1 MMFDSYIVKEIREAV
16 RELTGQHLP
25 EHIEVKQGEGLRVC
39 LADGRATITAENRNA
54 LARGFF
60 LLARAAKEG
69 KTRLDIQQTRRFA
82 SCGVMLDVSRN
93 AVMKPEAV
101 RRLIRMIASLGLNL
115 LMLYTED
122 TYEVPG
128 YPYLGY
134 LRGRYTMDDLRA
146 LDEYAASMDVEM
158 VPCIQT
164 LGHMEQFLQWN
175 ENSHLRDQNDS
186 LLPDDDKTYELI
198 EAQIT
203 ALRSCFRTKRIHVG
217 MDEAHGVGLGR
228 YYQQHGPENRHDI
241 LTRHLQRVT
250 EICQTHDFQP
260 MMWSD
265 MFFRLGSPNGDYYD
279 PDVHVPEETIAQIPP
294 VDMVYWD
301 YYHMEE
307 DFYLHHLEEHA
318 RMGRS
323 TAFAGGIWIWS
334 GFLPHIKRT
343 DATMRPAL
351 RACAKRNVQTVL
363 ATMWGD
369 DGAETNPFL
378 AMNQLPIFSESCWQ
392 GCDVSDE
399 EIRLAGE
406 CLTGMED
413 RCFRAMGEFYPSE
426 RERCTGKSLIWC
438 DLLYPLTN
446 FGFEAMDAAAA
457 RMCQAQAVLADY
469 RDSLEGRYA
478 HLCMQVAAKKGEI
491 VAALRPRYLS
501 GDRNYLGQVADA
513 EIPELLT
520 LYADLARVHQEL
532 WERDMKRYGWE
543 VLCLRYGGVSARL
556 KDVQGEIRRYLSGE
570 LERIE
575 VLDEEPLS
583 AHRRTYQH
591 YHSFVTPIAPLY

>member
-1 MMFDSYIVKEIREAV
+1 MFSQDTISEIQAFV
-16 RELTGQHLP
+16 RELTGQPLP
-25 EHIEVKQGEGLRVC
+25 EAVEVQHGAGLQVR
-39 LADGRATITAENRNA
+39 LEDGHAAIVAEDRNA

-60 LLARAAKEG
+60 LLARAAREG
-69 KTRLDIQQTRRFA
+69 AQRLNIRQARRFA

-93 AVMKPEAV
+93 AVMKPDSV
-101 RRLIRMIASLGLNL
+101 KRLIRMLASLGLNL

-134 LRGRYTMDDLRA
+134 LRGRYSMDDLRT
-146 LDEYAASMDVEM
+146 LDAYAASLDVEL

-164 LGHMEQFLQWN
+164 LGHMEQFLQWSEN
-175 ENSHLRDQNDS
+175 EHLRDQNDS
-186 LLPDDDKTYELI
+186 LLPGYEETYKLI

-203 ALRSCFRTKRIHVG
+203 TLRSCFRTNRIHIG
-217 MDEAHGVGLGR
+217 MDEAHGIGLGR

-241 LTRHLQRVT
+241 LTQHLQRGT
-250 EICQTHDFQP
+250 DICRAHDFQP

-265 MFFRLGSPNGDYYD
+265 MFFRLGSERGDYYD
-279 PDVHVPEETIAQIPP
+279 PQAHVPEKTIAQIPP

-301 YYHMEE
+301 YYHTEE
-307 DFYLHHLEEHA
+307 DFYLHHLDEHA
-318 RMGRS
+318 RMGSS
-323 TAFAGGIWIWS
+323 TVFAGGIWTWS
-334 GFLPHIKRT
+334 GLLPHVKRT
-343 DATMRPAL
+343 EATMRPAL

-392 GCDVSDE
+392 GCDVPEE

-413 RCFRAMGEFYPSE
+413 RCFQAMGEFYPSE
-426 RERCTGKSLIWC
+426 REHCTGKSLIWC

-446 FGFEAMDAAAA
+446 LGFETMETAVA
-457 RMCQAQAVLADY
+457 RMCQAAAVLADY
-469 RDSLEGRYA
+469 TDTQEGRYA
-478 HLCMQVAAKKGEI
+478 HLCMKTAAKKGEI
-491 VAALRPRYLS
+491 VTDLRQRYLAD
-501 GDRNYLGQVADA
+501 DRNYLTRVVDKD
-513 EIPELLT
+513 IPELLC
-520 LYADLARVHQEL
+520 LYEALSAAHQAL

-543 VLCLRYGGVSARL
+543 VLCLRYGGTIARL
-556 KDVQGEIRRYLSGE
+556 RDVQDEIRRYLTGE

-575 VLDEEPLS
+575 VLHEEPLP
-583 AHRRTYQH
+583 AQRRTYQH
-591 YHSFVTPIAPLY
+591 YHSFVTPMAPLY

>member
-1 MMFDSYIVKEIREAV
+1 MFDRDIVRELREAV
-16 RELTGQHLP
+16 MEVTGQMLP
-25 EHIEVKQGEGLRVC
+25 EQIEVTRGEGLQVTLRE
-39 LADGRATITAENRNA
+39 GRATIAAENRSA

-60 LLARAAKEG
+60 LLARAAREG
-69 KTRLDIQQTRRFA
+69 KGQLEVRQRRRFA

-93 AVMKPEAV
+93 AVMKPDSV

-134 LRGRYTMDDLRA
+134 LRGRYSMAELRA
-146 LDEYAASMDVEM
+146 LDEYAAALGVEL

-175 ENSHLRDQNDS
+175 ENAHLRDQNDS
-186 LLPDDDKTYELI
+186 LLPDYDKTYELI
-198 EAQIT
+198 EAQIA
-203 ALRSCFRTKRIHVG
+203 ALRACFRTGRIHVG
-217 MDEAHGVGLGR
+217 MDEAHGVGMGR
-228 YYQQHGPENRHDI
+228 YYQQHGPQNRHDI

-250 EICQTHDFQP
+250 EICQSHGFQP

-265 MFFRLGSPNGDYYD
+265 MFFRLGSASGDYYD
-279 PDVHVPEETIAQIPP
+279 RDVHVPEETIARIPP

-307 DFYLHHLEEHA
+307 EFYLHHLDEHA

-334 GFLPHIKRT
+334 GFLPHIRRT

-351 RACAKRNVQTVL
+351 KACAQRNVQTVL

-392 GCDVSDE
+392 GCDVPEE

-406 CLTGMED
+406 CLTQMDD

-426 RERCTGKSLIWC
+426 REHCTGKSLIWC
-438 DLLYPLTN
+438 DLLYPLAN
-446 FGFEAMDAAAA
+446 FGFEAMDVAAA
-457 RMCQAQAVLADY
+457 RMRRAEAVLADY
-469 RDSLEGRYA
+469 ANTLEGRYA
-478 HLCMQVAAKKGEI
+478 QLCMQTAAKKGEV
-491 VAALRPRYLS
+491 VAELRARYLAD
-501 GDRNYLGQVADA
+501 DRAYLTKVAEAD
-513 EIPELLT
+513 IPELT
-520 LYADLARVHQEL
+520 ALYEKLAEVHRQL

-543 VLCLRYGGVSARL
+543 VLCIRYGGAIARL
-556 KDVQGEIRRYLSGE
+556 KDVQDEIRRYLKGE

-575 VLDEEPLS
+575 VLHEEPLP

-591 YHSFVTPIAPLY
+591 YHSYATPMAPVI

>member
-1 MMFDSYIVKEIREAV
+1 MFNQDTISEIQALV
-16 RELTGQHLP
+16 CELTRQSLPKSIKVQH
-25 EHIEVKQGEGLRVC
+25 GAGLQDR
-39 LADGRATITAENRNA
+39 LEDGHAVIIAENRNA

-60 LLARAAKEG
+60 LLARANREG
-69 KTRLDIQQTRRFA
+69 RQQLDVRQERRFA

-93 AVMKPEAV
+93 AVMKPESV
-101 RRLIRMIASLGLNL
+101 KQLIRMLASLGLNL

-134 LRGRYTMDDLRA
+134 LRGRYSMDDLRE
-146 LDEYAASMDVEM
+146 LDAYAASLDVEL

-175 ENSHLRDQNDS
+175 ENGHLRDQNDS
-186 LLPDDDKTYELI
+186 LLPEDERTYDLI
-198 EAQIT
+198 EAQVS
-203 ALRSCFRTKRIHVG
+203 ALRSCFRTGRIHVG

-228 YYQQHGPENRHDI
+228 YYQQHGPENRHGI

-250 EICQTHDFQP
+250 DICHAHDFHP

-265 MFFRLGSPNGDYYD
+265 MFFRLGSVNGDYYD
-279 PDVHVPEETIAQIPP
+279 PQAHVPEETIAQIPP
-294 VDMVYWD
+294 VDVVYWD

-307 DFYLHHLEEHA
+307 DFYLHHLNEHA
-318 RMGRS
+318 RMGSS
-323 TAFAGGIWIWS
+323 TSFAGGIWTWS
-334 GFLPHIKRT
+334 GFLPHVKRT

-392 GCDVSDE
+392 GCDVAEE

-446 FGFEAMDAAAA
+446 LGFETTDVAAA
-457 RMCQAQAVLADY
+457 RMRQAEKILADY
-469 RDSLEGRYA
+469 TDTLEGRFA
-478 HLCMQVAAKKGEI
+478 QLCMQTAAKKGEI
-491 VAALRPRYLS
+491 ISVLRDRYLA
-501 GDRNYLGQVADA
+501 GDRAYLTKVANED
-513 EIPELLT
+513 IPELLC
-520 LYADLARVHQEL
+520 LYQALSSTHQTL

-543 VLCLRYGGVSARL
+543 VLCIRYGGAIARL
-556 KDVQGEIRRYLSGE
+556 KDVQDEIRRYLNGQ
-570 LERIE
+570 LEKIE
-575 VLDEEPLS
+575 VLHEEPLS
-583 AHRRTYQH
+583 AHRRTFQH
-591 YHSFVTPIAPLY
+591 YHSFATPMAPTY

>member
-1 MMFDSYIVKEIREAV
+1 MFKQDTIRDIREML
-16 RELTGQHLP
+16 EEITGQALP
-25 EHIEVKQGEGLRVC
+25 RQIAVQQGTGLQVS
-39 LADGRATITAENRNA
+39 LKDDQAVIIAENRNA

-60 LLARAAKEG
+60 LLARAAREG
-69 KTRLDIQQTRRFA
+69 KQDLAICQERHFA

-93 AVMKPEAV
+93 AVMKPDSV
-101 RRLIRMIASLGLNL
+101 KRLIRMIASLGLNL

-128 YPYLGY
+128 YPYFGY
-134 LRGRYTMDDLRA
+134 LRGRYSMDDLRA
-146 LDEYAASMDVEM
+146 LDAYAASLDVEL

-164 LGHMEQFLQWN
+164 LGHMEQFLQWS
-175 ENSHLRDQNDS
+175 ENGDLRDQNDS
-186 LLPDDDKTYELI
+186 LLPGDEKTYELI

-203 ALRSCFRTKRIHVG
+203 ALRSCFRTNRIHVG

-250 EICQTHDFQP
+250 DICHTHNFKP
-260 MMWSD
+260 MIWSD
-265 MFFRLGSPNGDYYD
+265 MFFRLGSVYGDYYD
-279 PDVHVPEETIAQIPP
+279 PEAHVPEETIAQIPP
-294 VDMVYWD
+294 VDVVYWD

-307 DFYLHHLEEHA
+307 DFYLHHLDEHA
-318 RMGRS
+318 RMGSS
-323 TAFAGGIWIWS
+323 TAFAGGIWTWS

-351 RACAKRNVQTVL
+351 AACAKRNVQTVL

-369 DGAETNPFL
+369 DGAETNAFL
-378 AMNQLPIFSESCWQ
+378 ALNQLPIFSESCWQ

-399 EIRLAGE
+399 EIRLSGE
-406 CLTGMED
+406 CLTGMAD

-446 FGFEAMDAAAA
+446 LGFETMDEAAA
-457 RMCQAQAVLADY
+457 RMRQAEAVLADY
-469 RDSLEGRYA
+469 TDTIEGRYA
-478 HLCMQVAAKKGEI
+478 HLCMQTAAKKGEI
-491 VAALRPRYLS
+491 VSELRQRYLAD
-501 GDRNYLGQVADA
+501 DRAYLTRVAGED
-513 EIPELLT
+513 IPELLK
-520 LYADLARVHQEL
+520 LYEALSFTHQKL

-543 VLCLRYGGVSARL
+543 VLCIRYGGAIARL
-556 KDVQGEIRRYLSGE
+556 KDVQDEILRYLNGQ
-570 LERIE
+570 LEKIE
-575 VLDEEPLS
+575 VLHEEPLS
-583 AHRRTYQH
+583 ALRRTFQH
-591 YHSFVTPIAPLY
+591 YHSFATPMAPTY